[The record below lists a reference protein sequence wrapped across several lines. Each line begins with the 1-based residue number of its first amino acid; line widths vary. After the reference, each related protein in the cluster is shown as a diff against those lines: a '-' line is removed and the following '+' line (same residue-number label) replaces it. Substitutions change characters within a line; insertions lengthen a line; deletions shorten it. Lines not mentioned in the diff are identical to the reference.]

1 MNFKKTILFNAL
13 LYVCPTLFAQ
23 VLIEGYTYE
32 SGNRGF
38 LKNIHARV
46 IDLSS
51 EEGKSTFTDENGKYT
66 FSLITNREYELHLTH
81 DLFEPFQQNFSTTDE
96 ENGQTLFFQHEMVR
110 QPGYIFDITLAEKN
124 RKPDTPKNALRGALI
139 EVYNNTTKE
148 ELFVIDSLTT
158 PDFKVNLKKG
168 NHYTILIR
176 QEDFISKRMEAF
188 VDVEGCILCFE
199 GIGDVR
205 PGVSDNLTAE
215 NKQGTLLANVELD
228 RSTEGKTIAAANIYY
243 DLNDHVIKPKAAA
256 ELDKIAVFLKDNPQI
271 TVELGSHT
279 DARGT
284 TDFNLKLSQRRSE
297 SAVKYLIDYGGIL
310 SDHIVAQGYGESRLA
325 NRCRDGVACA
335 EKEHALN
342 RRTELRIL
350 NSEIATII
358 KSLAEMKREEEF
370 EKMITEI
377 QFGSQI
383 RVSSEDELPDI
394 ENGGTQESSSQ
405 VIDVDEAIQDPGQ
418 TVNEQTKYNEVEK
431 IISTETTDEIK
442 FDISSYTGYK
452 IVVHF
457 SRFVLPESHSMFK
470 KYEDVLD
477 YVTADQN
484 HLYMVGDFQDKK
496 KAKKYLKN
504 DLLKKYP
511 SAYLVGFKDG
521 IRVE

>member
-1 MNFKKTILFNAL
+1 
-13 LYVCPTLFAQ
+13 
-23 VLIEGYTYE
+23 
-32 SGNRGF
+32 
-38 LKNIHARV
+38 
-46 IDLSS
+46 
-51 EEGKSTFTDENGKYT
+51 
-66 FSLITNREYELHLTH
+66 
-81 DLFEPFQQNFSTTDE
+81 
-96 ENGQTLFFQHEMVR
+96 
-110 QPGYIFDITLAEKN
+110 
-124 RKPDTPKNALRGALI
+124 
-139 EVYNNTTKE
+139 
-148 ELFVIDSLTT
+148 
-158 PDFKVNLKKG
+158 
-168 NHYTILIR
+168 
-176 QEDFISKRMEAF
+176 MEAF

-394 ENGGTQESSSQ
+394 ENGGTQAGSFTS
-405 VIDVDEAIQDPGQ
+405 
-418 TVNEQTKYNEVEK
+418 
-431 IISTETTDEIK
+431 
-442 FDISSYTGYK
+442 
-452 IVVHF
+452 
-457 SRFVLPESHSMFK
+457 
-470 KYEDVLD
+470 
-477 YVTADQN
+477 
-484 HLYMVGDFQDKK
+484 
-496 KAKKYLKN
+496 KN
-504 DLLKKYP
+504 LIY
-511 SAYLVGFKDG
+511 
-521 IRVE
+521 